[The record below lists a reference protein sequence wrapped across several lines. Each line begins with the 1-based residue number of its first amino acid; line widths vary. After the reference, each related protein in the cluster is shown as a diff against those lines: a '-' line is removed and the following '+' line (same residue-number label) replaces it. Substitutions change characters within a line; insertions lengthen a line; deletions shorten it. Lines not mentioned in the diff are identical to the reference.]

1 MLLSFERPA
10 ASPAGAFPR
19 TLKTAQQCQHQ
30 RPLSSGRDTGITGP
44 NRIRLV
50 RSWRRPD
57 HRQDRKGTRWMP
69 RHQESKKG
77 VNGCDKP
84 RGGAE

>member
-30 RPLSSGRDTGITGP
+30 RPFSERARYGYHRAQ
-44 NRIRLV
+44 
-50 RSWRRPD
+50 PD
-57 HRQDRKGTRWMP
+57 PP
-69 RHQESKKG
+69 R
-77 VNGCDKP
+77 
-84 RGGAE
+84 AEPEKA